1 MMKKRKFAAFIFAFK
16 RIEVFSCIAAC
27 YTEITGKGYAEK
39 YVYIFFQYI
48 NRFPQKAQVCDF
60 SANVRSVQ
68 QTILSQNSCC
78 GFAAWLPRPS
88 ESPGLLD
95 MKLAECP
102 IVPRGYSWKE

>member
-1 MMKKRKFAAFIFAFK
+1 MKIKKREFLLLKVKVITPEFARLSEAH
-16 RIEVFSCIAAC
+16 
-27 YTEITGKGYAEK
+27 
-39 YVYIFFQYI
+39 
-48 NRFPQKAQVCDF
+48 RFPQKAQVCDF

-95 MKLAECP
+95 M
-102 IVPRGYSWKE
+102 